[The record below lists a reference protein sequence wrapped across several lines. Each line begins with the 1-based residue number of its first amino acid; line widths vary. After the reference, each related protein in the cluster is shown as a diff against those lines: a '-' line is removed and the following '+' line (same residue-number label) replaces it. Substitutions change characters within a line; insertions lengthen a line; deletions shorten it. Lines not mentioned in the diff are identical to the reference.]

1 MIRRLSGPIRKDAG
15 SDTTE
20 TDCSY
25 CSPSKAAVKWSVKH
39 VVIAGSFFHVKA
51 VHYKN
56 QYKSTRV
63 EAMLPKSHSGPD
75 QFNSA
80 RVDICLFM
88 EGKITGNMFDHSI
101 QTDFVSVVSDP
112 ESFQIGSIQK
122 VCWIVRS
129 GKLPNRSDPGRYL
142 TGKCCNLKSS
152 CSAPGQWMVNVNKVK
167 HSEECQ
173 HSLKFICDFIMFI
186 EIALWYN
193 CQVLADVG
201 ERISLF
207 KIDLAHLLCHVLR
220 CAWSNTSY

>member
-1 MIRRLSGPIRKDAG
+1 M
-15 SDTTE
+15 
-20 TDCSY
+20 
-25 CSPSKAAVKWSVKH
+25 KH

-112 ESFQIGSIQK
+112 FKSVRFRKFAEWSDSESCQIGPI
-122 VCWIVRS
+122 WEDI
-129 GKLPNRSDPGRYL
+129 
-142 TGKCCNLKSS
+142 
-152 CSAPGQWMVNVNKVK
+152 
-167 HSEECQ
+167 
-173 HSLKFICDFIMFI
+173 
-186 EIALWYN
+186 
-193 CQVLADVG
+193 
-201 ERISLF
+201 
-207 KIDLAHLLCHVLR
+207 
-220 CAWSNTSY
+220 